1 LAERYDTIG
10 RGYGR
15 HRRPDPR
22 IAQAIMRA
30 LDEVEALV
38 NVGAGAGSYE
48 PRDRLVVA
56 VEPSMTM
63 IGQRADAAAPAIQA
77 TAEALPFR
85 DAAFG
90 ASLAILTIHHW
101 PDWRRGLREMAR
113 VARDRTILLT
123 WDPSAAGF
131 WLVDYFPKIL
141 SLDRQIFPSMDAIAS
156 ELGPLT
162 VSPIPIPG
170 DCADGFIGAFWKR
183 PHAYLDASVRRAI
196 SSFSRVRNVED
207 GVKRLERDLD
217 SGAWHLAHGPLLAK
231 ETLDLGYRLV
241 VAGPSLVRQP
251 VNSVS
256 PSTAARSPSVRGWT
270 SISAP

>member
-1 LAERYDTIG
+1 LTELYDTIG

-15 HRRPDPR
+15 HRQPDAR
-22 IAQAIMRA
+22 IAHAIADA
-30 LDEVEALV
+30 LDGIDAVV

-63 IGQRADAAAPAIQA
+63 IRQRAAIAAPAIQA
-77 TAEALPFR
+77 TADALPFR

-90 ASLAILTIHHW
+90 ASLAVLTIHHW
-101 PDWRRGLREMAR
+101 PDWRRGLGEMAR

-131 WLVDYFPKIL
+131 WLVDDYFPEIL
-141 SLDRQIFPSMDAIAS
+141 SVDRQIFPSIDAIAG
-156 ELGPLT
+156 ELGPLA

-170 DCADGFIGAFWKR
+170 DCVDGFLGAYWRR
-183 PHAYLDASVRRAI
+183 PHAYLDASVRGAI

-207 GVKRLERDLD
+207 GVKRLERDLE
-217 SGAWHLAHGPLLAK
+217 SGAWHRAHGALLAN

-241 VAGPSLVRQP
+241 VAGFTG
-251 VNSVS
+251 N
-256 PSTAARSPSVRGWT
+256 ARILDVTR
-270 SISAP
+270 

>member
-1 LAERYDTIG
+1 
-10 RGYGR
+10 
-15 HRRPDPR
+15 
-22 IAQAIMRA
+22 MRA
-30 LDEVEALV
+30 LDEVGDLV

-63 IGQRADAAAPAIQA
+63 IGQRAETAAPAIQA
-77 TAEALPFR
+77 TADALPFR

-113 VARDRTILLT
+113 VARDRTIVLT
-123 WDPSAAGF
+123 WDPSAASF
-131 WLVDYFPKIL
+131 WLVDDYFPEIL

-156 ELGPLT
+156 ALGPLA

-170 DCADGFIGAFWKR
+170 DCVDGFLGAYWQR
-183 PHAYLDASVRRAI
+183 PHAYLDAAGRGAI
-196 SSFSRVRNVED
+196 SSFSRVPNVED

-217 SGAWHLAHGPLLAK
+217 SGAWHRVHETLLAK

-241 VAGPSLVRQP
+241 VAGPRRP
-251 VNSVS
+251 
-256 PSTAARSPSVRGWT
+256 R
-270 SISAP
+270 